1 MKLRELIQPGN
12 FSHRGE
18 GPKYM
23 QLRNVIRKA
32 ILSGALAHED
42 ALPAERDIAE
52 FSGLSRVTVRNA
64 IKLLVN
70 DGTLI
75 QRRGSGSFVSAPSKD
90 MQQSTTLLASF
101 STEMARRGLT
111 GRSIWLERG
120 HFPPSP
126 DEIFALGLPQNS
138 KVTRLV
144 RVRCADD
151 RPMAVERAVL
161 PITILPEPDSVGDS
175 LYATLSELGHAPARA
190 VQKISAVNLGK
201 SDAKLLNVPQGSAGL
216 KIERVSYLADETAS
230 EFTRSLYRGDAYE
243 FVADLTPNE
252 FKSF

>member
-1 MKLRELIQPGN
+1 M
-12 FSHRGE
+12 
-18 GPKYM
+18 
-23 QLRNVIRKA
+23 
-32 ILSGALAHED
+32 
-42 ALPAERDIAE
+42 
-52 FSGLSRVTVRNA
+52 
-64 IKLLVN
+64 
-70 DGTLI
+70 
-75 QRRGSGSFVSAPSKD
+75 
-90 MQQSTTLLASF
+90 
-101 STEMARRGLT
+101 
-111 GRSIWLERG
+111 
-120 HFPPSP
+120 
-126 DEIFALGLPQNS
+126 
-138 KVTRLV
+138 V

-201 SDAKLLNVPQGSAGL
+201 SDAKLLNVTQESAGL
-216 KIERVSYLADETAS
+216 KIERVSYLANETAS

>member
-12 FSHRGE
+12 FSPRGE

-23 QLRNVIRKA
+23 QLRNMIRKA

-52 FSGLSRVTVRNA
+52 FSGLSRVNMRNA

-161 PITILPEPDSVGDS
+161 PITTLPEPDSVGDS

-216 KIERVSYLADETAS
+216 KIERVSYLANETAS

>member
-23 QLRNVIRKA
+23 QLRNIIRKA

-42 ALPAERDIAE
+42 TLPAERDIAE

-70 DGTLI
+70 DGALI

-120 HFPPSP
+120 HFPPRPVKFSHWDCRRIPRSP
-126 DEIFALGLPQNS
+126 AWCVCAAPMIGRWRLNAPFYPSRYCQSQIALRIP
-138 KVTRLV
+138 
-144 RVRCADD
+144 
-151 RPMAVERAVL
+151 
-161 PITILPEPDSVGDS
+161 
-175 LYATLSELGHAPARA
+175 
-190 VQKISAVNLGK
+190 
-201 SDAKLLNVPQGSAGL
+201 
-216 KIERVSYLADETAS
+216 
-230 EFTRSLYRGDAYE
+230 FTR
-243 FVADLTPNE
+243 P
-252 FKSF
+252 

>member
-1 MKLRELIQPGN
+1 MKIQELIKPGN
-12 FSHRGE
+12 FVHRGE
-18 GPKYM
+18 GPKYL

-70 DGTLI
+70 EGALI
-75 QRRGSGSFVSAPSKD
+75 QRRGSGSFVSARPKD
-90 MQQSTTLLASF
+90 MQQSSTLLASF
-101 STEMARRGLT
+101 STEMARRGLIA
-111 GRSIWLERG
+111 RSIWLERG
-120 HFPPSP
+120 HFFPSP
-126 DEIFALGLPQNS
+126 DEIFALGLSQNS
-138 KVTRLV
+138 RVARLE

-151 RPMAVERAVL
+151 QPMAVERAAL
-161 PITILPEPDSVGDS
+161 PITILPEPDTVGDS
-175 LYATLSELGHAPARA
+175 LYAALSELGHAPARA

-216 KIERVSYLADETAS
+216 KIERVFYLANGTAS